1 MSKMGNYVIEQQELY
16 STLVCEWV
24 PEIVIVE
31 AFQKSFN
38 MSEAEAR
45 RSVEVL
51 GRDDWEPI

>member
-1 MSKMGNYVIEQQELY
+1 MSKMGNHVIEQQELY

-24 PEIVIVE
+24 PKMVIIE

-38 MSEAEAR
+38 MSEDEAR

-51 GRDDWEPI
+51 GRDDWQPI

>member
-1 MSKMGNYVIEQQELY
+1 MSKMGNYVSEQQELY

-45 RSVEVL
+45 RSIEVL

>member
-16 STLVCEWV
+16 STLISEWV
-24 PEIVIVE
+24 PDVDIIK
-31 AFQKSFN
+31 AFQRAFN
-38 MSEAEAR
+38 MSEGEAR

>member
-1 MSKMGNYVIEQQELY
+1 MSKMGNHVIEQQELY

-45 RSVEVL
+45 RSIEVL

>member
-1 MSKMGNYVIEQQELY
+1 MSKMGNHVIEQQELY

-24 PEIVIVE
+24 PEMGIVE

-45 RSVEVL
+45 RSIEVL

>member
-1 MSKMGNYVIEQQELY
+1 MSKMGNHVIEQQELY

-24 PEIVIVE
+24 PEMVIIE

-38 MSEAEAR
+38 MSEGEAR

-51 GRDDWEPI
+51 GRDDWQPI